1 MLYRRVGLG
10 AAVGDYA
17 MLWSP
22 AGQMMGDGAEA
33 FWHEG
38 PINTLPSHDLAH
50 LLVAAS
56 SKLEWRP
63 SGDHQGIFF
72 AEYNAVMTEHLLD
85 KLYRAHIDK
94 TTPPSEVAAGLLSH
108 GRWFVEEHFVPF
120 PATAQVAL
128 RRWAAGMDAG
138 RLATLSPYFF
148 DMKKG
153 EREDP
158 DYANRTWTA
167 RFAAADQP
175 KGWQDLAQ
183 RAHQMIQTIA
193 R

>member
-1 MLYRRVGLG
+1 MLYQRVGLG
-10 AAVGDYA
+10 APSGDYA

-38 PINTLPSHDLAH
+38 PINTLPTHDLAH

-63 SGDHQGIFF
+63 AGDHQGIFF

-85 KLYRAHIDK
+85 RLFRAHVDK
-94 TTPPSEVAAGLLSH
+94 SSPPSEVAAGLLAH
-108 GRWFVEEHFVPF
+108 GKWFVEKHFVPF
-120 PATAQVAL
+120 PATTDQAL
-128 RRWAAGMDAG
+128 RHWATGMDAG

-153 EREDP
+153 ERADP
-158 DYANRTWTA
+158 DYGQRTWTA
-167 RFAAADQP
+167 RFSASDRP
-175 KGWQDLAQ
+175 KGWQDLSRMAGE
-183 RAHQMIQTIA
+183 MIRTIA